1 MNNNMK
7 KIFFLL
13 IGFVCSIGCFAQGVE
28 DDLYDTSEF
37 SMLANMSAIYLAE
50 GRNYIMSAKVFDS
63 GDRFNK
69 LPRLVRKVDN
79 AIEVCYQYTQKFR
92 KDNIV
97 LEGYTKGEIREMKEE
112 AEADAFN
119 KVASVQREVKEI
131 KNEIQ
136 RRIRNK
142 MVMNSMF
149 FNIY

>member
-1 MNNNMK
+1 
-7 KIFFLL
+7 
-13 IGFVCSIGCFAQGVE
+13 
-28 DDLYDTSEF
+28 
-37 SMLANMSAIYLAE
+37 
-50 GRNYIMSAKVFDS
+50 
-63 GDRFNK
+63 
-69 LPRLVRKVDN
+69 
-79 AIEVCYQYTQKFR
+79 
-92 KDNIV
+92 
-97 LEGYTKGEIREMKEE
+97 MKEE

>member
-1 MNNNMK
+1 MNNMK
-7 KIFFLL
+7 KIFFIL

-112 AEADAFN
+112 AGAIFSSLQRPS
-119 KVASVQREVKEI
+119 SVY
-131 KNEIQ
+131 
-136 RRIRNK
+136 
-142 MVMNSMF
+142 SM
-149 FNIY
+149 ITR